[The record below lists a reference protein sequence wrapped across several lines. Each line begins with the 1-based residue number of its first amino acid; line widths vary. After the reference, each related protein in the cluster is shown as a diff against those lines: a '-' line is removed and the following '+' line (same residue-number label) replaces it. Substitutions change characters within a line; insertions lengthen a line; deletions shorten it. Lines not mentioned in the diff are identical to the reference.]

1 MHEALFQKL
10 KNGVGNSIILYAL
23 EVSTMSWTDDGNGNY
38 SKPSAK
44 IKINNRQAIRSDIM
58 FKDYQDERYR
68 VQAQGERHVTIRI
81 VAGALAGAFVIGSLI
96 WSICYYNVEALKV
109 PISVS
114 HTDVHNTQVD
124 RGGSGN

>member
-10 KNGVGNSIILYAL
+10 KNGVGNSIILYVL
-23 EVSTMSWTDDGNGNY
+23 E
-38 SKPSAK
+38 
-44 IKINNRQAIRSDIM
+44 RDIM
-58 FKDYQDERYR
+58 FKGYQDERYR
-68 VQAQGERHVTIRI
+68 VQAQGERHETIRF
-81 VAGALAGAFVIGSLI
+81 VSGALGVAIIVCSLI
-96 WSICYYNVEALKV
+96 WSITYYNVEALKV